1 MLNRDG
7 MQKDAHVRQLYA
19 PPSHISTALEPGH
32 PLLGRENLRSVVT
45 KQVRDGRLQLVE
57 VIRWD
62 GPKQSVEGA

>member
-1 MLNRDG
+1 MS
-7 MQKDAHVRQLYA
+7 RQLYA
-19 PPSHISTALEPGH
+19 PPSHISTALDAGH

-62 GPKQSVEGA
+62 AKKEAER